1 MARAHT
7 LFRTCS
13 SDAMAIMEVSWWPH
27 SCLVGDKNES
37 INQDKDSMGG
47 TRVKQGNWQHFE
59 VLERK
64 ANKGTPIELGNYDHH
79 MQTMTHR
86 IMGVQAGW
94 CQLAAGAATGR
105 PTCMYVCACCPPPP
119 SGPPCPLFPLWP
131 RQVNAS
137 SCPVRS
143 GPLKS
148 TGQPAGSNCH
158 R

>member
-1 MARAHT
+1 MVRAHT

-59 VLERK
+59 VSERK
-64 ANKGTPIELGNYDHH
+64 ANEGTPIEVGNYHHH
-79 MQTMTHR
+79 MQTMAHH

-94 CQLAAGAATGR
+94 CQLAAGASDWT
-105 PTCMYVCACCPPPP
+105 PYVPAVPPAPLVPPVAP
-119 SGPPCPLFPLWP
+119 SGQCLQLSGAHWST
-131 RQVNAS
+131 QVNW
-137 SCPVRS
+137 
-143 GPLKS
+143 S
-148 TGQPAGSNCH
+148 TFWFD
-158 R
+158 

>member
-7 LFRTCS
+7 LFRTCP

-105 PTCMYVCACCPPPP
+105 PTCTVGVCMYVPAAPPPLWAPMPLVPPVAP
-119 SGPPCPLFPLWP
+119 SGQCFQLSGALW
-131 RQVNAS
+131 
-137 SCPVRS
+137 
-143 GPLKS
+143 S
-148 TGQPAGSNCH
+148 T
-158 R
+158 